1 MPPHF
6 RFADEKAPKLSFQE
20 QKKLLKAFF
29 ADRYSYMPSLFLLTG
44 AMFALLYLSEKISF
58 PQYGH
63 YFNGRAAMVL
73 KKYGEAAE
81 FFKKCLAVNPDDP
94 EYQKQYK
101 LAQKLQ
107 EP

>member
-1 MPPHF
+1 
-6 RFADEKAPKLSFQE
+6 
-20 QKKLLKAFF
+20 
-29 ADRYSYMPSLFLLTG
+29 
-44 AMFALLYLSEKISF
+44 
-58 PQYGH
+58 
-63 YFNGRAAMVL
+63 MVL